1 MHRIRRYFLDQQP
14 LSSSHSQIPHF
25 RYDRC
30 HANHLH
36 LQIRKFTL
44 DDDDDDDAI
53 NTEKVDTV
61 RKFQVVTGFLW
72 CYFSLFFR
80 FFHCHSITLE
90 PMHKYIQKKNQ
101 RSHLRWPFGAS
112 ISRFAQ
118 NRSEKILITEWRDTK
133 EKVKN
138 NNSIERI
145 SNINIRN
152 KTKAMH
158 RQHPTV

>member
-14 LSSSHSQIPHF
+14 LSSSHSQIPYI

-61 RKFQVVTGFLW
+61 RKFQVVTGFL
-72 CYFSLFFR
+72 
-80 FFHCHSITLE
+80 
-90 PMHKYIQKKNQ
+90 
-101 RSHLRWPFGAS
+101 
-112 ISRFAQ
+112 
-118 NRSEKILITEWRDTK
+118 
-133 EKVKN
+133 
-138 NNSIERI
+138 
-145 SNINIRN
+145 
-152 KTKAMH
+152 
-158 RQHPTV
+158 